1 MSHGGGG
8 RFFLLTEQIET
19 DPTWQTY
26 KHNKSKQ
33 TKQTKLVS
41 NKSLPNQRTEPTRQT
56 YQQYEQ
62 SQTYEIN
69 GKQQHA
75 KLTNRNEPK
84 QMKLINRET
93 LQPLRMERPETDE
106 AYH

>member
-26 KHNKSKQ
+26 KQNKS
-33 TKQTKLVS
+33 KQTKLVS

-56 YQQYEQ
+56 YKHDEPN
-62 SQTYEIN
+62 QTKFTSRNAWN
-69 GKQQHA
+69 GVHYFLDQAILSKQF
-75 KLTNRNEPK
+75 
-84 QMKLINRET
+84 
-93 LQPLRMERPETDE
+93 
-106 AYH
+106 